1 MANVSLVQANH
12 ERNAVE
18 EMKTAEASGR
28 FHFQPSG
35 VPAEDLLFLGKQI
48 VFFVKN
54 LSSHDHSNKQ
64 LLQSKRK
71 CNVEVFTHII
81 GKEEESLSEEPK
93 LMSSAAARPAAMSKP
108 ADLPQDD
115 DDLEFDLDNMNLD
128 DIDTS
133 VSTVSLIIL
142 N

>member
-1 MANVSLVQANH
+1 M
-12 ERNAVE
+12 
-18 EMKTAEASGR
+18 
-28 FHFQPSG
+28 
-35 VPAEDLLFLGKQI
+35 
-48 VFFVKN
+48 
-54 LSSHDHSNKQ
+54 
-64 LLQSKRK
+64 
-71 CNVEVFTHII
+71 FTHII